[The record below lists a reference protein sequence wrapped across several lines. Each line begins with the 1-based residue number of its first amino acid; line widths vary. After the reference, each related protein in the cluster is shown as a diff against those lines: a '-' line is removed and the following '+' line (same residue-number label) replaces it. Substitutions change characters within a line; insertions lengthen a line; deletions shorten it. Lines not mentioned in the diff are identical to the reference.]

1 MNIII
6 RDVDPMIVKKL
17 DEMAKKQSI
26 SREAFL
32 RKKLEQM
39 SALVI
44 TEEINDKYAEIVS
57 LTVSVI
63 KENTKELT
71 KISDLLEEF
80 KRESI

>member
-1 MNIII
+1 MEIKI

-39 SALVI
+39 SALAI

-71 KISDLLEEF
+71 KLSSLLEEF
-80 KRESI
+80 KG

>member
-1 MNIII
+1 MKLNIII

-44 TEEINDKYAEIVS
+44 TEETNDKYSEIVD
-57 LTVSVI
+57 LTISVI
-63 KENTKELT
+63 KENTKELNKLNT
-71 KISDLLEEF
+71 ILQKKE
-80 KRESI
+80 

>member
-44 TEEINDKYAEIVS
+44 TEETNDKYSEIVD
-57 LTVSVI
+57 LTISVI
-63 KENTKELT
+63 KENTKELNKLNT
-71 KISDLLEEF
+71 ILQKKE
-80 KRESI
+80 

>member
-1 MNIII
+1 MEIKI
-6 RDVDPMIVKKL
+6 RDVDPIIVKKL

-39 SALVI
+39 SALAI

-57 LTVSVI
+57 LTVSII

-71 KISDLLEEF
+71 KLSSLLEEF
-80 KRESI
+80 KG

>member
-1 MNIII
+1 MDIII

-17 DEMAKKQSI
+17 DEMAKKNGK

-39 SALVI
+39 SALAI

-57 LTVSVI
+57 LTVLTI
-63 KENTKELT
+63 QENTKELNQLN
-71 KISDLLEEF
+71 KILESLKE
-80 KRESI
+80 